1 MNEDLTKAT
10 HSMMFAA
17 ITPQD
22 DGSIDPCAVE
32 RWIHQEQHVPDDSVF
47 ANNIK
52 CLIDDWVYYRS
63 TGMDAIASSC
73 RDRLS
78 EIIEAIKQIE

>member
-1 MNEDLTKAT
+1 MVR
-10 HSMMFAA
+10 A
-17 ITPQD
+17 IPPD

-32 RWIHQEQHVPDDSVF
+32 RWIHQGQHVPDDLVF

-52 CLIDDWVYYRS
+52 CLIDDWVHYRS

-73 RDRLS
+73 RDRLA
-78 EIIEAIKQIE
+78 EIIESMKQIQ